1 MRNISLLPLEIRQYR
16 RSSQKLNSFNF
27 VVCVIA
33 CVIILVYLA
42 ITIFMLLPA
51 TELNSLKQERADV
64 QSGITRLQP
73 YEDMLNEA
81 NAIKALVKQAM
92 GTNPEWSTFYSK
104 LYNDMPDNV
113 WLTDFTS
120 TYGGQTGEYSLK
132 GWAKS
137 HDDVAEWLKE
147 LQTSKEIENVLC
159 QYTVKNNTDNSGNV
173 QFEIK
178 AKVLPGKAYEPLAE
192 GGQN

>member
-27 VVCVIA
+27 VICVIA

-42 ITIFMLLPA
+42 ISIFMLLPA

-64 QSGITRLQP
+64 QSGITELQP

-92 GTNPEWSTFYSK
+92 GTNPEWSAFYSK

-113 WLTDFTS
+113 WLTDFSS
-120 TYGGQTGEYSLK
+120 TYSGQTGEYSLK